1 MKRYLLIPV
10 LLLMAAVLGALIACG
25 TVAPTPNKF
34 DERLAYG
41 YGTVTALRNTAT
53 TMVTAKQLS
62 AADAQNVQTQAD
74 SARTAL
80 DMARAV
86 YPSDPAAAN
95 TKLVVTLQVL
105 QALQTYLT
113 QRSQP

>member
-1 MKRYLLIPV
+1 MKRSLATFMVALI
-10 LLLMAAVLGALIACG
+10 GALLIACG
-25 TVAPTPNKF
+25 SVAPTPNKF

-74 SARTAL
+74 NARTAL
-80 DMARAV
+80 DMARTV

-105 QALQTYLT
+105 QALQAYLT